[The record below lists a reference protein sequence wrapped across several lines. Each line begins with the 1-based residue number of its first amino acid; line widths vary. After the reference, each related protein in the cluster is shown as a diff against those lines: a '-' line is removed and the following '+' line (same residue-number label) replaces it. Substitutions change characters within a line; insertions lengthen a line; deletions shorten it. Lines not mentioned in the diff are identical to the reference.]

1 VTPRWRRSM
10 PFPLPPAES
19 VPPNRILSVAGKEQ
33 PVTSSGPPTIS
44 EMAPSER
51 VAVITGAS
59 SGIGEATARGLK
71 AAGFAV
77 VLGARREERLMAVA
91 SELGGRGLPLDVRD
105 PASIH
110 AFVGAISA
118 EYGQVEILINN
129 AGLAAGL
136 QPLAEG
142 NDDDWVQ
149 MMETNVLGLLRVTK
163 AMLPLLRRAPRAHIV
178 NLGSVA
184 GFEVYAGGVGY
195 TASKHAVRAITKTLR
210 LELMGEPIRV
220 TEVEPGMVETE
231 FSLVRFKGD
240 QERASNV
247 YKGMEP
253 LTGADV
259 ADCIVWVVTRPPHV
273 NIDEMVVRPI
283 AQATVR
289 DVARHS

>member
-1 VTPRWRRSM
+1 
-10 PFPLPPAES
+10 
-19 VPPNRILSVAGKEQ
+19 
-33 PVTSSGPPTIS
+33 
-44 EMAPSER
+44 MAASER
-51 VAVITGAS
+51 VAVVTGAS
-59 SGIGEATARGLK
+59 SGIGEATARGLRK
-71 AAGFAV
+71 AGFAL
-77 VLGARREERLMAVA
+77 VLGARREDRLMAVA
-91 SELGGRGLPLDVRD
+91 RELGGLGLPLDVRD
-105 PASIH
+105 PASIK
-110 AFVGAISA
+110 AFVDAIAA

-184 GFEVYAGGVGY
+184 GFEIYAGGVGY

-220 TEVEPGMVETE
+220 TEIEPGMVDTE

-240 QERASNV
+240 RERAANV
-247 YKGMEP
+247 YKGMQP

-289 DVARHS
+289 DVARTG